1 MYGTGSC
8 NLLKMA
14 GSVSRQDQSNPL
26 IIFLAPGVG
35 KMGWFCVLGI
45 SAFVLLGK
53 ILFCLEITSLP
64 RYYFIVKKV

>member
-45 SAFVLLGK
+45 SVFALLVLKDFVL
-53 ILFCLEITSLP
+53 S
-64 RYYFIVKKV
+64 